1 MSKADETLAR
11 LEQKER
17 ELDDRLAALD
27 KREAAA
33 KKSRRG
39 PEPRSFQP
47 TPEVRELRDAAR
59 DYLRGN
65 YYQAS
70 SRDLALIESVFH
82 AIQVTGKKKR

>member
-1 MSKADETLAR
+1 MTKADETLAR

-17 ELDDRLAALD
+17 ELDAKLAALD

-33 KKSRRG
+33 KKGRRG
-39 PEPRSFQP
+39 PEPVTFQA
-47 TPEVRELRDAAR
+47 TKEVRALRDAAR
-59 DYLRGN
+59 DYLRGH

-82 AIQVTGKKKR
+82 AIQATGKKR